1 MQRNFINDILNSIS
15 GIELYKIKAINF
27 CFVSHS
33 PFILSDIP
41 KENIM
46 FLENIDNKAIQ
57 ILKDKSTFGAN
68 IHDLLKDGFF
78 MNKGSIGEFAKKR
91 ITETIQW
98 MNFMLEEKEKPLN
111 EDFELL
117 VKDKEY
123 HKNIIEIIDE
133 PIIKSKLLEMY
144 SEIFGNEERKKH
156 LKYEI
161 DRLNKELKSLK

>member
-1 MQRNFINDILNSIS
+1 
-15 GIELYKIKAINF
+15 
-27 CFVSHS
+27 
-33 PFILSDIP
+33 
-41 KENIM
+41 
-46 FLENIDNKAIQ
+46 
-57 ILKDKSTFGAN
+57 
-68 IHDLLKDGFF
+68 

-98 MNFMLEEKEKPLN
+98 MNSIREEKVKPFK

-144 SEIFGNEERKKH
+144 SEIFGNEERKKNIE
-156 LKYEI
+156 YEI
-161 DRLNKELKSLK
+161 ERLNKELKSLK